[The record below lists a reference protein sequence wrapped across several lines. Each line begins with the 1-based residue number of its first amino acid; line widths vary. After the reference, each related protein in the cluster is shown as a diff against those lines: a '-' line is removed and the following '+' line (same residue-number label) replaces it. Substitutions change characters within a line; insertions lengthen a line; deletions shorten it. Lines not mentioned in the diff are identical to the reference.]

1 MIFKKLTEMPPTN
14 SKTAEIILE
23 KFCKGL
29 AIMVGQRKNTF
40 CFIIFR
46 IDDFQKKKTNKGT
59 KTESVD
65 I

>member
-1 MIFKKLTEMPPTN
+1 MPPTN

-29 AIMVGQRKNTF
+29 ATMVGQRKNTF

-46 IDDFQKKKTNKGT
+46 IDDFQKKKQTNKGT

>member
-1 MIFKKLTEMPPTN
+1 MPPTN

-29 AIMVGQRKNTF
+29 ATMVGQRKNTF

-46 IDDFQKKKTNKGT
+46 IDDFQKKKTNKQRN
-59 KTESVD
+59 ENRIS
-65 I
+65 